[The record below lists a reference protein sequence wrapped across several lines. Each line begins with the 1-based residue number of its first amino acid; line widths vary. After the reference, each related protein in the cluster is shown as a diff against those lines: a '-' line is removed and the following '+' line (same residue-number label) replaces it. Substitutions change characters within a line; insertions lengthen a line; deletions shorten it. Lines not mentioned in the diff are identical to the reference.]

1 MESKKI
7 KKSPKST
14 KKKTSSPPSAIS
26 PLKDNDESSP
36 SPENINNDKLNNNK
50 INSPIKEKKEG
61 NTEKKE
67 EKENKEE
74 KEGKNEL
81 KKQIEENMALDFDE
95 PENFNPLFFRELN
108 YFPPIIRDKESP
120 NDRISSALKKMEKG
134 DDMDILN
141 ELINLREF
149 LSMSSERIGYNPSI
163 GKLLEEICKNL
174 TKTYLPEM
182 IIYSLQCINY
192 IIDINPS
199 LVSILKKINAISPI
213 MNTITSVED
222 ITCVDHIIKIF
233 EKISMQN
240 SRILLENKVMETF
253 LVNIF
258 DFLNIYQKKSVMK
271 ICYYITN
278 KRISLEEYN
287 LYIKPTMNILV
298 NLIFFDDNDERE
310 NLFIVEKATNIFYN
324 ILNQIKNEFIFK
336 SNDIKEKEE
345 KNEKEVN
352 NSNNNNDDIV
362 DEIIKSYNIIENFKL
377 ILDKFFLKNSKIIS
391 EQLIQYILRTIV
403 LILELSQEGINKIFS
418 NKFLELISEIINI
431 EFISEPQN
439 NSNNNNNFNNDNI
452 NNNVI
457 NILPRRTIN
466 NLPQNKRFS
475 IFSLEFFDIM
485 NSLFPSSK
493 DILYKKNVE
502 DKKILKPENKTY
514 YDIFCQKIFL
524 PLINNVIKKSIN
536 ITLSNNFIRLISS
549 FINNAT
555 KDDIILLPKW
565 MQFKE
570 FHTDLG
576 KVKKSKEATRVI
588 SNKYNIVKTFPKANS
603 IIAAT
608 NIGRG
613 DSAPIIYYD
622 EVEHTLFFPEIFRN
636 TAFAY
641 REASAGAEAVGKPHC
656 RILTGTPGNM
666 NTSIAREVMPLLDSM
681 IPWTEQLYDMTSK
694 QIIEYKSSYME
705 NFDEANEGGED
716 GKSAINVL
724 RMEYDYKQLRKT
736 DEWVEEQR
744 KMVGDKATVK
754 REVLLIRGASTDNSP
769 ISPEDIEYLTAHK
782 VRSDKE
788 LIIQDKWLFKIYYH
802 DQTALDQSLYF
813 NPNIPYLVGID
824 PSTGAGKDNFAIT
837 IINPWNMKIAAEF
850 KNKYLSGPAACDL
863 LNELVAHFIPKAVL
877 IPEKNSIGAFLI
889 QMLLKTPARDNVYWS
904 EKSTNKQL
912 DAIAEENYRD
922 RELRL
927 ASQLYSKY
935 GVVTSNSSRNAMF
948 SLLFQY
954 IDECKYLLNTEYLVD
969 DICKLVRTA
978 TGKVEAE
985 KGSHDDNL
993 MSYLLA
999 IYIYHTG
1006 DNLEY
1011 FGVDKRA
1018 DPLANENHPIE
1029 SLPINF
1035 NAINRASRS
1044 NFIAEIQPVKSFDQ
1058 EVIEDQITIVI
1069 IPAHK
1074 AINDLFVSI
1083 LQFTILKIVCATVVV
1098 NKEIINLS

>member
-1 MESKKI
+1 MKADDFIYDIDEYGNKIYYHMTNPNQSFLTTAKELKI
-7 KKSPKST
+7 KGIRKYYFM
-14 KKKTSSPPSAIS
+14 
-26 PLKDNDESSP
+26 LR
-36 SPENINNDKLNNNK
+36 INNPLIADYDPHNPNLSPQIRRAILEECAHNIWYFMSRVIRLKTNK
-50 INSPIKEKKEG
+50 G
-61 NTEKKE
+61 NVPFYLHRGLCAAAWCFEHSQDFLLTEPRQTYKTT
-67 EKENKEE
+67 
-74 KEGKNEL
+74 G
-81 KKQIEENMALDFDE
+81 I
-95 PENFNPLFFRELN
+95 
-108 YFPPIIRDKESP
+108 
-120 NDRISSALKKMEKG
+120 ISSMIQWAYQFTQNTTIHM
-134 DDMDILN
+134 
-141 ELINLREF
+141 
-149 LSMSSERIGYNPSI
+149 I
-163 GKLLEEICKNL
+163 GKATDNTIKNL
-174 TKTYLPEM
+174 SDL
-182 IIYSLQCINY
+182 
-192 IIDINPS
+192 
-199 LVSILKKINAISPI
+199 
-213 MNTITSVED
+213 
-222 ITCVDHIIKIF
+222 
-233 EKISMQN
+233 
-240 SRILLENKVMETF
+240 
-253 LVNIF
+253 
-258 DFLNIYQKKSVMK
+258 
-271 ICYYITN
+271 
-278 KRISLEEYN
+278 
-287 LYIKPTMNILV
+287 
-298 NLIFFDDNDERE
+298 
-310 NLFIVEKATNIFYN
+310 
-324 ILNQIKNEFIFK
+324 
-336 SNDIKEKEE
+336 
-345 KNEKEVN
+345 
-352 NSNNNNDDIV
+352 
-362 DEIIKSYNIIENFKL
+362 
-377 ILDKFFLKNSKIIS
+377 
-391 EQLIQYILRTIV
+391 
-403 LILELSQEGINKIFS
+403 
-418 NKFLELISEIINI
+418 
-431 EFISEPQN
+431 
-439 NSNNNNNFNNDNI
+439 
-452 NNNVI
+452 
-457 NILPRRTIN
+457 
-466 NLPQNKRFS
+466 
-475 IFSLEFFDIM
+475 
-485 NSLFPSSK
+485 
-493 DILYKKNVE
+493 
-502 DKKILKPENKTY
+502 
-514 YDIFCQKIFL
+514 
-524 PLINNVIKKSIN
+524 
-536 ITLSNNFIRLISS
+536 
-549 FINNAT
+549 

-744 KMVGDKATVK
+744 KMVGDKAPVK

-1058 EVIEDQITIVI
+1058 EVIEDQIRQEANIKKICQKISFVQDPLYNRNYNLNNRNVDETVD
-1069 IPAHK
+1069 IPPSFFYN
-1074 AINDLFVSI
+1074 INRR
-1083 LQFTILKIVCATVVV
+1083 
-1098 NKEIINLS
+1098 